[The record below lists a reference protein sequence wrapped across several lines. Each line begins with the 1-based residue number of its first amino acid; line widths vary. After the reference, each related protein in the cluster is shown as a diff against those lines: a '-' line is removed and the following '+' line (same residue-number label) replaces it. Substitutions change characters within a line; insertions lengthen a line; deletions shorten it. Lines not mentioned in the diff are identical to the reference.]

1 MAVAAAD
8 FYTYARAT
16 GTPLPKSKQ
25 EEAKL
30 APAVD
35 KWKKSR
41 LINRNASEENNLS
54 DTTWY
59 SPGEAVAGLTGLAG
73 VGALA
78 LAATRGGLRQRVTE
92 AVKPSPGSRVSTG
105 VGGLQQDLGK
115 VTRGRGDT
123 WGEYKES
130 ITPKTKVDERDFVQ
144 EALDKVE
151 KDAIAQSSIGEYTP
165 QELAALDAEISP
177 KRLSEKRRRER
188 IREGGEKVRQRMV
201 KGLELPE
208 PSWEQTDVVQSREP
222 KTVSPKQ
229 VLALPPATSL
239 QETKGSTALSSN
251 DFLQEQ
257 GPNKYKYI
265 DPEDVTLSPGG
276 NVPKSETINDQTLNA
291 IDAAEDQQTGRV
303 NQQLQ
308 RNEDLD
314 QSQIAVM
321 EEIAED
327 QDRRFGQGLESGEIA
342 PGREYQAPIDEV
354 AQSLPDGA
362 PVIQSEQRVGV
373 ATRPTAQELLDK
385 TKGEIIRVEG
395 PQGQVR
401 YAETKSDPS
410 WVGAKSDIPT
420 NIPVPGPDLSQTEL
434 SRVLQRQRY
443 EIASNLRK
451 QGKPITSGRIESELQ
466 KLYGPKSYDYIR
478 NELRKTNVRDYT
490 KRKHALQLGA
500 TYDPKFFDDVDLDSV
515 QIAGEDIPVIPS
527 RRYTEAKTPYTGKAY
542 LDDYSDS
549 LKTPFYSE
557 DTALSLDE
565 AVGKKKNWL
574 KDVKG
579 DITNTME
586 NLESQAKIIKE
597 KQNLARSQGDI
608 AAVNMLEG
616 DLNKLRATYQKQQRR
631 MAGSERSI
639 KESIA
644 DLSVPLTVGELPENA
659 GKRVYYET
667 DTTGGRGQKIGKQLP
682 DVDLADEVVDD
693 IDRLRTPMIDP
704 ESVELRSEYRIKD
717 TELKGGGGRKMA
729 ESGSPRPDN
738 PLDTLVP
745 LQQRG
750 TGEGLLDSRRFGRQT
765 TRPVIDAIEQDTGVT
780 DTKGLELA
788 PKIYEDQQGGV
799 TDIYGRRLASDL
811 KDSDTARPTQLVGK
825 VKGPQTQKPTAA
837 MRGKSGTRVVN
848 ISENVRHL
856 SDPNWLASQGYN
868 LNKVSPQQLVGEY
881 LQGLQ
886 SKTGSPDLQ
895 EFLQTRGQSRPLAI
909 TNENVDLRGTPVK
922 FKPEAQPSVTQTK
935 VAQPLNYP
943 AAQNQVTYVPPTE
956 STIKS
961 LSVTPS
967 EIEKAERMH
976 LLNYISAAHGQIKG
990 GARAGG
996 TKMRNNLTPYQ
1007 APSDA
1012 MINQLVMK
1020 RRMERI

>member
-1 MAVAAAD
+1 M
-8 FYTYARAT
+8 
-16 GTPLPKSKQ
+16 
-25 EEAKL
+25 
-30 APAVD
+30 
-35 KWKKSR
+35 
-41 LINRNASEENNLS
+41 
-54 DTTWY
+54 
-59 SPGEAVAGLTGLAG
+59 
-73 VGALA
+73 
-78 LAATRGGLRQRVTE
+78 
-92 AVKPSPGSRVSTG
+92 
-105 VGGLQQDLGK
+105 
-115 VTRGRGDT
+115 
-123 WGEYKES
+123 
-130 ITPKTKVDERDFVQ
+130 
-144 EALDKVE
+144 
-151 KDAIAQSSIGEYTP
+151 
-165 QELAALDAEISP
+165 
-177 KRLSEKRRRER
+177 
-188 IREGGEKVRQRMV
+188 
-201 KGLELPE
+201 
-208 PSWEQTDVVQSREP
+208 
-222 KTVSPKQ
+222 
-229 VLALPPATSL
+229 
-239 QETKGSTALSSN
+239 
-251 DFLQEQ
+251 
-257 GPNKYKYI
+257 
-265 DPEDVTLSPGG
+265 
-276 NVPKSETINDQTLNA
+276 
-291 IDAAEDQQTGRV
+291 
-303 NQQLQ
+303 
-308 RNEDLD
+308 
-314 QSQIAVM
+314 
-321 EEIAED
+321 
-327 QDRRFGQGLESGEIA
+327 
-342 PGREYQAPIDEV
+342 
-354 AQSLPDGA
+354 
-362 PVIQSEQRVGV
+362 
-373 ATRPTAQELLDK
+373 
-385 TKGEIIRVEG
+385 
-395 PQGQVR
+395 
-401 YAETKSDPS
+401 
-410 WVGAKSDIPT
+410 
-420 NIPVPGPDLSQTEL
+420 
-434 SRVLQRQRY
+434 
-443 EIASNLRK
+443 
-451 QGKPITSGRIESELQ
+451 
-466 KLYGPKSYDYIR
+466 
-478 NELRKTNVRDYT
+478 
-490 KRKHALQLGA
+490 
-500 TYDPKFFDDVDLDSV
+500 
-515 QIAGEDIPVIPS
+515 
-527 RRYTEAKTPYTGKAY
+527 
-542 LDDYSDS
+542 DDYSDS

-574 KDVKG
+574 KDVQG

-608 AAVNMLEG
+608 AAVNMLEV

-639 KESIA
+639 KESIS